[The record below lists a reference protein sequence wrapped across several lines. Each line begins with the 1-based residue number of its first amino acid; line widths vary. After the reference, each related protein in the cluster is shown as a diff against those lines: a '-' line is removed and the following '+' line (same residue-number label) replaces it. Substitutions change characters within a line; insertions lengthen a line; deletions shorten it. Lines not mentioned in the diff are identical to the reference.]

1 MDGDGYD
8 VWLSDRMI
16 GYLGFFFDFVDES
29 EEVGEYRFSFSV

>member
-16 GYLGFFFDFVDES
+16 GYLGLPFDLADES
-29 EEVGEYRFSFSV
+29 EEVGEYRLSSSA